1 MSHVARVLRQLGY
14 SYRGLFGWL
23 RPADYALLIFVEPAI
38 QLLFFGL
45 LGRFG
50 PEGAAFYVVGN
61 AVRLMA
67 TGALFGATSVIVN
80 ERTQGTLSALLAT
93 PTPVALTFYGR
104 ALLQGASGVLTGVF
118 GLLLGV
124 VVFDVDVRAAAPSWT
139 LLALVITAL
148 SLSGLGL
155 LLATMSLV
163 GTDANLLLNVVFY
176 ALIVTS
182 GANIP
187 LDDLP
192 GPLAFLSRCVPMT
205 HGLEAVRRALAGD
218 LSGVPGLLATEVVVG
233 VAYALLGLTLF
244 RFAERRAR
252 RTGSLELV

>member
-23 RPADYALLIFVEPAI
+23 RPTDYALLIFVEPAI

-118 GLLLGV
+118 LLLLGV
-124 VVFDVDVRAAAPSWT
+124 VVFDVTAAAPAWT

-163 GTDANLLLNVVFY
+163 GTDANLLLNIVFY

-187 LDDLP
+187 LADLP
-192 GPLAFLSRCVPMT
+192 APLALLSQGVPMT
-205 HGLEAVRRALAGD
+205 HGLEAVRGALAGD
-218 LSGVPGLLATEVVVG
+218 LSGVPGLLVTEALVG
-233 VAYALLGLTLF
+233 AAYALLGLALF
-244 RFAERRAR
+244 RFAETRAR
-252 RTGSLELV
+252 RTGKLELV